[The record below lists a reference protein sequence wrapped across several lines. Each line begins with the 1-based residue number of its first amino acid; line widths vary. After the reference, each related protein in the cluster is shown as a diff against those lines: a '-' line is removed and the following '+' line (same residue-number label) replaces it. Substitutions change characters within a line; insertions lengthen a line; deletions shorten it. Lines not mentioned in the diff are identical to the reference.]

1 MDTREIL
8 TLQFGN
14 YANYIGAHWWN
25 IQVSIFKL
33 YSKLK
38 TDVTKLFNS

>member
-1 MDTREIL
+1 MSTIREIV

-25 IQVSIFKL
+25 IQVGP
-33 YSKLK
+33 
-38 TDVTKLFNS
+38 TDAFNNF

>member
-1 MDTREIL
+1 MSQTREIL

-25 IQVSIFKL
+25 IQVHII
-33 YSKLK
+33 
-38 TDVTKLFNS
+38 